1 MEAIDLGAS
10 VAPRNFTKET
20 VSKRRNTMSEETK
33 KVDQKVEQTEQEAK
47 AAELSQQDLDNVAG
61 GQSTAVNTS
70 RSNIKNN

>member
-1 MEAIDLGAS
+1 
-10 VAPRNFTKET
+10 
-20 VSKRRNTMSEETK
+20 MSEETK